1 MSNPVLAI
9 IAKTKS
15 EMLAATLQAVVP
27 PFLER
32 GWNATG
38 SRVLSTFWR
47 QAGFPEDRF
56 QTEPLYLAEAAAPD
70 LCLVLGGDGTLLSA
84 ARTVGSLGTPILGI
98 NLGTLGFLTPHP
110 AQAARE
116 TVEAYFAGLL
126 PQESRVMLQT
136 ELHREDRVLARQAV
150 MNDAVI
156 HKGAMA
162 RIMEFRLSVEGMEAA
177 SMRADGLIVATPTG
191 STAYALSAGGPILHP
206 TLDAWVIAP
215 ICPHSLNLR
224 PIVIPADLSITLILG
239 DAQNAHLTLDGQLE
253 FPLAPEDRIELRKS
267 GQTVTLLQNPHLPFF
282 SVLQE
287 KLHWNHR

>member
-1 MSNPVLAI
+1 MSHPVLAI

-15 EMLAATLQAVVP
+15 EMLAATLQAVIP
-27 PFLER
+27 SFLER
-32 GWNATG
+32 GWNVTG
-38 SRVLSTFWR
+38 SQALSVIWR
-47 QAGFPEDRF
+47 QAGFPEDRLKANLLSL
-56 QTEPLYLAEAAAPD
+56 TEAETPD

-84 ARTVGSLGTPILGI
+84 ARAVGILGTPILGI
-98 NLGTLGFLTPHP
+98 NLGTLGFLTPHA
-110 AQAARE
+110 AQTARE
-116 TVEAYFAGLL
+116 TVEAYFADRL
-126 PQESRVMLQT
+126 PREARVMLHT
-136 ELHREDRVLARQAV
+136 ELHRGDRVLARQSV
-150 MNDAVI
+150 MNDAVL

-162 RIMEFRLSVEGMEAA
+162 RIMEFKLSVEGMEAA
-177 SMRADGLIVATPTG
+177 SIRADGLIVATPTG

-253 FPLAPEDRIELRKS
+253 FPLAPDDQIHLRKS
-267 GQTVTLLQNPHLPFF
+267 PRAITLLQNPALPFF
-282 SVLQE
+282 SLLQE